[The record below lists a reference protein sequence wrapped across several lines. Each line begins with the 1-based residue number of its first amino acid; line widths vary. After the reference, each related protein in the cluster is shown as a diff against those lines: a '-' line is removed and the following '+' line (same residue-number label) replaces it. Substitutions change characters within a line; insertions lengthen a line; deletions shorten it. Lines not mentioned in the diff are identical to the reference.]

1 MKKYILAAILMCNI
15 SIASAQTKKLEKI
28 NDALLSSQIGNPLV
42 NGIPYSQ
49 YKAQQDALKQKQKQE
64 KEKQDALQKRE
75 AEKANRI
82 KLNAVKIEG

>member
-28 NDALLSSQIGNPLV
+28 NDALLSSQIGDPLI

-49 YKAQQDALKQKQKQE
+49 YKAQQDALKQKQE

-82 KLNAVKIEG
+82 KLTADKIEG

>member
-28 NDALLSSQIGNPLV
+28 NDALLSSQIGDPLV

-49 YKAQQDALKQKQKQE
+49 YKAQQDALKKQQE
-64 KEKQDALQKRE
+64 KEKQEALQKKE
-75 AEKANRI
+75 VEKANRI

>member
-28 NDALLSSQIGNPLV
+28 NDALLSYQIGDPLV

-49 YKAQQDALKQKQKQE
+49 YKAQQDALKQKQE

-82 KLNAVKIEG
+82 KLTADKIEG

>member
-49 YKAQQDALKQKQKQE
+49 YKAQQDTLKQKQE